1 MRELLN
7 LIMESFSDYFWVMF
21 QVPSILILSER
32 GGRGGRLALSAFI
45 LILAISLIFLCDRL
59 VKKYALGFAAGVIL
73 TFFVLSLAVGL
84 IGLLMS
90 LMSISRLGSASG
102 TFLTVCSGSAVINI
116 VLSLIAA
123 MGNRLKNK
131 SPKAWAA
138 LLCGVGFLYAWSL
151 ATTFLALVD
160 RLANS

>member
-32 GGRGGRLALSAFI
+32 GGRGGRLVISAFL

-59 VKKYALGFAAGVIL
+59 VKKYALGFTAGVIL
-73 TFFVLSLAVGL
+73 RFFLLSLTVGL
-84 IGLLMS
+84 IGMLMG
-90 LMSISRLGSASG
+90 LMSISRLEGASG
-102 TFLTVCSGSAVINI
+102 TFLAVFLGSAVINI
-116 VLSLIAA
+116 VLSLVAA

-131 SPKAWAA
+131 SPTAGAA

-151 ATTFLALVD
+151 ATTFLAFVG
-160 RLANS
+160 RLAAT